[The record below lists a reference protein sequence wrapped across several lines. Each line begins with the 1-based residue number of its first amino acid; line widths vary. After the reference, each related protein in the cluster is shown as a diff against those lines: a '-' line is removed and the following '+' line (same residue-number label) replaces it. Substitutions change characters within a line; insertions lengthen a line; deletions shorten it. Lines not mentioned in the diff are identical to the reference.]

1 MTFLVQL
8 QIHHHSAEE
17 IWYRSISIQIL
28 ANATPDHHYAAEEIW
43 SRISILKSLLMQ
55 IQITIIP

>member
-1 MTFLVQL
+1 VQL
-8 QIHHHSAEE
+8 QILHLSAEE
-17 IWYRSISIQIL
+17 IWYRSIGIQIL

-55 IQITIIP
+55 LQITIIP